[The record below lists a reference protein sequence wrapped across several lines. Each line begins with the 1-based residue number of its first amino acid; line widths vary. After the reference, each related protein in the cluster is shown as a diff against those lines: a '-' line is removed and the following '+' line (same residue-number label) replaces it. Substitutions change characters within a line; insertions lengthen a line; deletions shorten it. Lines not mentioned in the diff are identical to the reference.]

1 MDQDQALQ
9 SAVAKAARRL
19 VPFLA
24 LCYMVNFLDRV
35 NVGFAALAMNEDLGF
50 TPAVFGFGAGIF
62 FVGYILFEVPSN
74 LALHRFGARIWIAR
88 IMISWG
94 IVAMAMALV
103 ERHDQLLSSAP
114 PAGRGGGRFLPRHH
128 PLSHLLV
135 SVARARPRRGAVHGG
150 DPARHRVRRAALG
163 RPARARWA
171 LGLNGWQWMF
181 LIEGVPAVLLGFVTL
196 KFLDDRPEHAKWL
209 TADERDSAR
218 RAARHGSGSDA
229 RHRLS
234 PAQPRLH
241 APARAHARHHLFL
254 PRASGSTALAFWM
267 PQVIQT
273 FGLSPLKIGFLTAI
287 PYVFAAIRHGAMGA
301 ALRSYRR
308 AHLACGAAA
317 GLAGLAFVWSAVS
330 GPLLPT
336 MLALTLV
343 TVGIYAALGAF
354 WSLPTAILTGMG
366 AAAGIAL
373 VNSIGN
379 LGGLLAPA
387 IVGYLRE
394 ATGDFTAAL
403 FFLAGSLVLG
413 AALTLLF
420 GYAARKRSESYAK

>member
-9 SAVAKAARRL
+9 SAVTKAARRL

-35 NVGFAALAMNEDLGF
+35 NVGFAALSMNEDLGF
-50 TPAVFGFGAGIF
+50 TPAVFGTGAGIF
-62 FVGYILFEVPSN
+62 FASYILFEVPSN
-74 LALHRFGARIWIAR
+74 LAMHRFGARIWIAR

-94 IVAMAMALV
+94 LVSMAMALV
-103 ERHDQLLSSAP
+103 SGTTSFYLLRLLLGVAEAGFFPGIVLYLTYWFPSRERARVVALFMAAIPLATVF
-114 PAGRGGGRFLPRHH
+114 GG
-128 PLSHLLV
+128 PLSGALLELDGV
-135 SVARARPRRGAVHGG
+135 
-150 DPARHRVRRAALG
+150 
-163 RPARARWA
+163 
-171 LGLNGWQWMF
+171 LGLKGWQWMF

-209 TADERDSAR
+209 TADER
-218 RAARHGSGSDA
+218 
-229 RHRLS
+229 
-234 PAQPRLH
+234 
-241 APARAHARHHLFL
+241 
-254 PRASGSTALAFWM
+254 TALAAQLATEAEATRVTGYHQLSHAFTRPRVLMLGIIYFCLCAGLYGIAFWM

-273 FGLSPLKIGFLTAI
+273 FGFSPLKIGFLTAI
-287 PYVFAAIRHGAMGA
+287 PYVFAAILMVLWGRRSDRTGERIWHV
-301 ALRSYRR
+301 ALP
-308 AHLACGAAA
+308 LA
-317 GLAGLAFVWSAVS
+317 LAGLAFVWSAVS

-420 GYAARKRSESYAK
+420 GYATHKRSESYAK